1 MPNIMAF
8 KIHKKIQ
15 EGRKKGMKHFSKMM
29 TVLLAIIF
37 VVILTATPCFA
48 AEEVSVVYY
57 NYEGD
62 KISSSLTPVKGTMYF
77 PVVKDETVQFY
88 LNMDGKSDLFT
99 GDTEFIYA
107 CKLSVLSFKGL
118 DRAKLL
124 MSLIKPVKEEQ
135 ITKAVGEETFSFA
148 KTTAKDYGKATTPVV
163 TTYNFPAF
171 VSQWLGY

>member
-1 MPNIMAF
+1 MKNI
-8 KIHKKIQ
+8 
-15 EGRKKGMKHFSKMM
+15 SKMA
-29 TVLLAIIF
+29 TILLVVIL

-48 AEEVSVVYY
+48 AERTPVYY

-62 KISSSLTPVKGTMYF
+62 KITTSLTPVKGTMYF
-77 PVVKDETVQFY
+77 PVVKEETVQFY
-88 LNMDGKSDLFT
+88 VNMDGKSDLFA

-107 CKLSVLSFKGL
+107 CKLSVLSFKGQ

-124 MSLIKPVKEEQ
+124 MGLIKPVKEGQ
-135 ITKAVGEETFSFA
+135 IVKAVGEETFSFA

-171 VSQWLGY
+171 ISQWLGY